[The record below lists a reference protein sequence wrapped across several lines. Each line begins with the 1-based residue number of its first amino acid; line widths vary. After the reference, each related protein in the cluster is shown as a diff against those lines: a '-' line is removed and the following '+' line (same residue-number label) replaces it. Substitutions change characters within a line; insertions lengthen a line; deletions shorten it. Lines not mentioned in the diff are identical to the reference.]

1 MRKSLTTIV
10 LGILLLIIAFL
21 TFKTYFSFYLGVY
34 GFITIL
40 DTIFFLKEYYN
51 KTIYLMIVTVFSFG
65 TSILYVSSLPPYNIR
80 IYNYVVNG
88 VGTMEMNTLV
98 IGTFLLILMMV
109 GSTHKMGKY
118 RKALDSY
125 NKTIKME
132 PENVKTLYSKGIA
145 LAELEEYKK
154 AVETY
159 NQVLRLDPI
168 NIKHSTVRVLSLEF

>member
-1 MRKSLTTIV
+1 
-10 LGILLLIIAFL
+10 
-21 TFKTYFSFYLGVY
+21 
-34 GFITIL
+34 
-40 DTIFFLKEYYN
+40 
-51 KTIYLMIVTVFSFG
+51 
-65 TSILYVSSLPPYNIR
+65 
-80 IYNYVVNG
+80 
-88 VGTMEMNTLV
+88 MEMNTLV

-168 NIKHSTVRVLSLEF
+168 NINHSTVRVLSLEF

>member
-98 IGTFLLILMMV
+98 IETFLLILMMV